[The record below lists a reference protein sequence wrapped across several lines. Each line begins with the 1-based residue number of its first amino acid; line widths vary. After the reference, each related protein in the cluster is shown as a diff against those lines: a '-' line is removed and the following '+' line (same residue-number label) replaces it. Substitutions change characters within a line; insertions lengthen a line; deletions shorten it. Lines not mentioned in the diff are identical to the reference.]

1 MSPAAGHG
9 AGGRSLFLPPLVL
22 HDVERA
28 RARPALRNGGRG
40 GAGTGKRRRRR
51 RRPGALPAHAAAH
64 TKGCRENTE
73 GSGASCGAASPGPR
87 PVRGCP
93 PRLPEPSPG
102 GAPGPAAG
110 PPLPAQVCVSL
121 APPAARTPVEGE
133 PPRSGQPRVRDGAA
147 GAEGQV
153 DGRMDGRKD
162 RGVAPFP

>member
-93 PRLPEPSPG
+93 PLPPPPPPRTLTRGCARSRG
-102 GAPGPAAG
+102 GAAPSRTG
-110 PPLPAQVCVSL
+110 VCV
-121 APPAARTPVEGE
+121 PR
-133 PPRSGQPRVRDGAA
+133 PPRGTHT
-147 GAEGQV
+147 
-153 DGRMDGRKD
+153 
-162 RGVAPFP
+162 RGG